1 MITIHATKKL
11 HAKLPLNADGLLP
24 NHPCPTTESVVT
36 ANQLSGWHAN
46 LLTLQRRNCVLMV
59 HDATRFPLFIKALVK
74 ADFAHFNE
82 YFADTLMN
90 TLLKAGANQQQ
101 LDAAASLLAP
111 CRFDTVCNRS
121 VQGTLNHMAGDIEQ
135 LLWYDSAR
143 LEEISAYRTGAWLAD
158 RPCNVKG
165 VKGYIWP
172 QDAMLA
178 LLSQPVSQVESEAIS
193 RSSNVI
199 QLSDYRGTPD

>member
-24 NHPCPTTESVVT
+24 NHPGPAAEPVVT
-36 ANQLSGWHAN
+36 ANPLSGWHAN
-46 LLTLQRRNCVLMV
+46 LLTLQRHNCVLLV

-90 TLLKAGANQQQ
+90 TLLKARANQQQ

-121 VQGTLNHMAGDIEQ
+121 VQGTLNHMAGDIEHM
-135 LLWYDSAR
+135 LLYDSAR
-143 LEEISAYRTGAWLAD
+143 LEEISAYCTGAWLAD
-158 RPCNVKG
+158 RPCNAKG
-165 VKGYIWP
+165 VKGCIWP

-178 LLSQPVSQVESEAIS
+178 LLSQPVSHVAPETTP

-199 QLSDYRGTPD
+199 HLSDYRGVPD